1 MAITTLDEAKTQ
13 YLENLSYQREGSQ
26 LKAQLF
32 IESCDALLML
42 RPMKTNRAEFGID
55 FESLKEARDL
65 AIKWLAANP
74 GSSRPMVRF
83 GDFDNFRDHY

>member
-1 MAITTLDEAKTQ
+1 MPIATLDDAKTQ

-32 IESCDALLML
+32 IEACDALLML

-65 AIKWLAANP
+65 AVKWLAANP
-74 GSSRPMVRF
+74 GAGRSAVRYA
-83 GDFDNFRDHY
+83 DFQNFRDH